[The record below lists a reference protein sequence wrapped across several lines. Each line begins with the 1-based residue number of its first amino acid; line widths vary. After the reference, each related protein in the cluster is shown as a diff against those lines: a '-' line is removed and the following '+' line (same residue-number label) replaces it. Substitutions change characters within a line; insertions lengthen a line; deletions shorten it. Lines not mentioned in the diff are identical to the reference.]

1 MSTLAQRVLQ
11 QEQKVTKMKALNVD
25 LNTKERIEAL
35 LTLVKSSVTAE
46 LREICLKTQDG
57 EMEWKALNRLPDWND
72 ARGFLTN

>member
-1 MSTLAQRVLQ
+1 MLAQRVLR

-25 LNTKERIEAL
+25 LNTKESIEAL
-35 LTLVKSSVTAE
+35 LTLVKSSVTAK

-57 EMEWKALNRLPDWND
+57 EMEWKALNRLLDWND